1 MGGGDQCW
9 VGAGGDQLSDELLGI
24 GGADDRLTDK
34 DDVGAAASEAHD
46 VMGAPDSPG
55 RDAYD
60 LRGQD
65 IRDLVEQAA
74 VDGQGVRI
82 PGVDGDDTGA
92 RIDRCQWVRTSTTA
106 LIPREWTLSMSPS
119 STRVSRRAS
128 SMSRSAP

>member
-46 VMGAPDSPG
+46 VMWAPDSPG

-92 RIDRCQWVRTSTTA
+92 RIDRCQCLTTGA
-106 LIPREWTLSMSPS
+106 DLDNGAHPQGVDPLDESFEHQGLKAG
-119 STRVSRRAS
+119 VEH
-128 SMSRSAP
+128 